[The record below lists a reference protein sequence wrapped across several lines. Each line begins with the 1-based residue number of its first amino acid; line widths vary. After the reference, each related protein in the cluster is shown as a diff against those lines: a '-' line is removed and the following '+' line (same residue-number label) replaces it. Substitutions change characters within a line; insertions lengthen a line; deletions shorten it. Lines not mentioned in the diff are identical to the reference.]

1 MSFVI
6 SKNVSRTSQD
16 KKTQSLQ
23 NEFFKVKFSE
33 KMDIFEKNYISQ
45 NENWKKRKNES
56 FLWLSFMT
64 HNKKIILNR
73 P

>member
-33 KMDIFEKNYISQ
+33 KMDIFEK
-45 NENWKKRKNES
+45 
-56 FLWLSFMT
+56 
-64 HNKKIILNR
+64 IIF
-73 P
+73 PKMKVEKSEKMSHFYD

>member
-45 NENWKKRKNES
+45 NEN
-56 FLWLSFMT
+56 
-64 HNKKIILNR
+64 
-73 P
+73 